1 MKASLKYLP
10 VLFVLSLAGAP
21 ASAQSPRQAGQPLYM
36 PGIRY
41 DLPAVLVPAADIER
55 TRKEMLAQKATDIP
69 IRTVD
74 CGGGEGGHHV
84 GVSLVLRQKGQS
96 TAGVAHDQVSE
107 VYHVLEGGGTMILGG
122 KLIAPERRPE
132 SGGNGPGIS
141 GKGIEGGVRTRIS
154 KGDVLI
160 IPAGTPH
167 RFESADEFTLYT
179 VVRVDAEKVAPLK

>member
-1 MKASLKYLP
+1 M
-10 VLFVLSLAGAP
+10 
-21 ASAQSPRQAGQPLYM
+21 
-36 PGIRY
+36 
-41 DLPAVLVPAADIER
+41 
-55 TRKEMLAQKATDIP
+55 
-69 IRTVD
+69 
-74 CGGGEGGHHV
+74 

-122 KLIAPERRPE
+122 KLIAPERRPD